1 MGDTRWER
9 RRYLSERP
17 LLASRKISTER
28 MKSLLHLSLAFSLGW
43 TLKYIDWNLHLY
55 WLLSAFSLGWTQKQ
69 VGCREM
75 RRCPCALFQMANED
89 STAFTET
96 EQDGKNIQCQSS
108 GNGISMNGFFLLP
121 HEIASEPTKHL
132 GSACPVWPFCQQK
145 KEWSCSMC
153 LLILYDYYQTAN
165 CFS

>member
-17 LLASRKISTER
+17 LLASRKISTGR

-121 HEIASEPTKHL
+121 HQAVRKRHFEAYHSWQSRYCDSTWAHL
-132 GSACPVWPFCQQK
+132 RAYK
-145 KEWSCSMC
+145 
-153 LLILYDYYQTAN
+153 
-165 CFS
+165 FSS